1 MNNARFFVEDISQFK
16 GQTLRVDFNGREP
29 IFISS
34 EVAVELSIK
43 KGSSLSEEEIERAI
57 RKNDCRRARER
68 ALYLLDE
75 RDYGYAEMFRKLEK
89 NYPEDICY
97 EVVNRLVE
105 LNLID
110 DRRYARKCA
119 EYFLVTK
126 QRGKFRAREDMRQRG
141 IPRELI
147 DEALSEFE
155 DGTVERL
162 TELISRKYA
171 RKLCEENGLKKI
183 KSALVR
189 QGYSYDDI
197 NAALREFETE
207 FDTDEVE

>member
-1 MNNARFFVEDISQFK
+1 MTDVKFRVEDISQFK
-16 GQTLRVDFNGREP
+16 GQTLRIDFEGHEP

-34 EVAVELSIK
+34 EVVVDLLIS
-43 KGSSLSEEEIERAI
+43 KGKEMSEEDIEAAVR
-57 RKNDCRRARER
+57 RNDYRRARER

-97 EVVNRLVE
+97 EVVNNLSE

-110 DRRYARKCA
+110 DRRYAFKCA

-126 QRGKFRAREDMRQRG
+126 KRGKFRAREDMRQRG

-147 DEALSEFE
+147 DEALAEFE

-162 TELISRKYA
+162 IELVSKKYA
-171 RKLCEENGLKKI
+171 RKLREENGLNKV
-183 KSALVR
+183 KSALAR

-197 NAALREFETE
+197 NAALSE
-207 FDTDEVE
+207 FDTNEVE